1 MNISDALK
9 EQRDI
14 EALDRQNEVQVV
26 IVTGGTGDPVEVG
39 GAHKAL
45 QGLTENDHPQYFH
58 KTEDD
63 SDNIPEGTN
72 NKFLTAGQKGH
83 LTGNGDGD
91 QEHNHASK
99 IDKDMSAVTE
109 KTTPHDD
116 DVLLINDS
124 EDTGTLKKV
133 KASNFGGSDPTTR
146 WEPVTNGDAA
156 NPEIVF
162 CDGDV
167 VMAEVAI

>member
-1 MNISDALK
+1 
-9 EQRDI
+9 
-14 EALDRQNEVQVV
+14 
-26 IVTGGTGDPVEVG
+26 
-39 GAHKAL
+39 
-45 QGLTENDHPQYFH
+45 
-58 KTEDD
+58 
-63 SDNIPEGTN
+63 
-72 NKFLTAGQKGH
+72 
-83 LTGNGDGD
+83 
-91 QEHNHASK
+91 
-99 IDKDMSAVTE
+99 MSAVTE